1 MDQNINFEGNEH
13 RPLLGSN
20 LDDSVP
26 WSEDDRWWIRIPVR
40 QWLFLGGIGQRLIH
54 SFKRDY
60 THAFLIF
67 VPIGLFTDS
76 LCVENYW
83 KLGLNCIAL
92 LALQSTFISTAESTW
107 LFSSQTV
114 ANVLTEMLPNV
125 FPILVGVVCITNGY
139 IMSAQYFTIG
149 VLITHLLVGPG
160 CCFLIGGIRHSE
172 RHINSATAITMSQLI
187 LMISAPFIV
196 SSALSFSIYYA
207 NDYERR
213 VYFLAYASS
222 AILLAFQLIWLIF
235 KYKTHTYL
243 FQPFTETEEDG
254 ASSGRSTIFEN
265 VDMSPQSRAAY
276 ILWLAMVLVFAIKC
290 TDSLLSINGLLYGVP
305 FFYGVLLPLSISAP
319 GIIKTYHLAKA
330 GQMDLVIHLT
340 VDTAIGLSF
349 FTLPILILFSANIA
363 MTISNFTIFMN
374 VLLFMTV
381 LTVAR
386 IIKDG
391 IINYLK
397 GCMCLALY
405 LIIAIA
411 LYLYPGSVGDLL

>member
-1 MDQNINFEGNEH
+1 
-13 RPLLGSN
+13 
-20 LDDSVP
+20 
-26 WSEDDRWWIRIPVR
+26 
-40 QWLFLGGIGQRLIH
+40 
-54 SFKRDY
+54 
-60 THAFLIF
+60 
-67 VPIGLFTDS
+67 
-76 LCVENYW
+76 
-83 KLGLNCIAL
+83 
-92 LALQSTFISTAESTW
+92 
-107 LFSSQTV
+107 
-114 ANVLTEMLPNV
+114 
-125 FPILVGVVCITNGY
+125 
-139 IMSAQYFTIG
+139 
-149 VLITHLLVGPG
+149 
-160 CCFLIGGIRHSE
+160 
-172 RHINSATAITMSQLI
+172 MSQLT

-196 SSALSFSIYYA
+196 SSGLSFSIYYA

-405 LIIAIA
+405 VTT
-411 LYLYPGSVGDLL
+411 P